1 MSFAGGS
8 PGFKAIQALV
18 AAQEGRLSV
27 ADKDW
32 AAAAG
37 LIVKKLLVSGGQTTD
52 SLNALR
58 AAVGDEIFD
67 AQLKTLSHH
76 QAKLLARRLD
86 KSVPDLEISTAR
98 AAIAWI
104 RTALAPIAPPT
115 DEPAEEETATEETV
129 PETAEDNGTDETPPT
144 SPNPYFGRKSFR
156 TG

>member
-8 PGFKAIQALV
+8 PGFNAIQALV
-18 AAQEGRLSV
+18 AAQEGPLSV

-86 KSVPDLEISTAR
+86 KSAPDLEISTAR

-104 RTALAPIAPPT
+104 RTVLTPIAPPT
-115 DEPAEEETATEETV
+115 DEPAEDETAREMTTEEV
-129 PETAEDNGTDETPPT
+129 VEETPPEDSPPT
-144 SPNPYFGRKSFR
+144 TPNPYFGRKSFR